1 MTIPVQAFGE
11 IYPKDLRS
19 GSVFKFRNSWAMLV
33 SYEDG
38 LTRELLILNGERAGQ
53 LLKLGPGIPKC
64 FGIIPPFTWF
74 PAVEDTA
81 SARDTGHQTTTLMLT
96 PTGPVIIGANID
108 GYEREYFAFRLD
120 GMVDRDYQA
129 YGAGLRYANWTAELQ
144 RPEKPFESLGRLFSV
159 SAAQDS

>member
-1 MTIPVQAFGE
+1 MTIPVQAFSE
-11 IYPKDLRS
+11 IYPKDLRP
-19 GSVFKFRNSWAMLV
+19 GNVFKFRSSWAMLV
-33 SYEDG
+33 TYEDRSTLDFLMLG
-38 LTRELLILNGERAGQ
+38 GERAGQ
-53 LLKLGPGIPKC
+53 LFKLTAGMPKC

-74 PAVEDTA
+74 PAIEDTA
-81 SARDTGHQTTTLMLT
+81 SASDTGNQTTTLTLT
-96 PTGPVIIGANID
+96 PTGPVIIGANMD
-108 GYEREYFAFRLD
+108 GYERDCFAFRLD